1 MGQKSPY
8 KEQSLA
14 NREMEK
20 ENTLGILAL
29 SILVVPSCLV
39 NMILWS
45 EDRGG
50 ETRN

>member
-1 MGQKSPY
+1 MGLKSPY

-14 NREMEK
+14 NGETEK

-29 SILVVPSCLV
+29 PTLILPSRLV
-39 NMILWS
+39 NKILWS